1 MQLFRHSNRTRTAE
15 TQRVYAAYELAH
27 TLVDF
32 AAAISFTI
40 GSVLFLWESMKTPAI
55 WLFIVGSFCFLC
67 KPSLRLMR
75 EVKLWRMGKV
85 DQLARR
91 MEAE

>member
-1 MQLFRHSNRTRTAE
+1 MQLFRHSNRTRNAK
-15 TQRVYAAYELAH
+15 TQRVYAAYELAY

-40 GSVLFLWESMKTPAI
+40 GSVLFLWDSMKAPAI
-55 WLFIVGSFCFLC
+55 WLFIIGSFCFLC

-75 EVKLWRMGKV
+75 ELKLWRMGKV
-85 DQLARR
+85 DQLAKRAG
-91 MEAE
+91 AE